1 MNKEKLKRAYKIIML
16 IIVVALVTFVITS
29 TYLYNKLGSSSYVL
43 GNVKGINSELLKKIY
58 TMKGIIDSEY
68 ILSDVNEDD
77 LINGAIKG
85 YVNGLDD
92 EYTEY
97 FTKEEMDD
105 FKMDTEGEYVGI
117 GIYMYKNTVDNT
129 IVVLYPIENSPAEDV
144 GLQYGDIIK
153 KVDGI
158 EYTGD
163 DFDTISTKIKGEVG
177 TKVNIEIERNGKNLS
192 FEVER
197 KNIDLYP
204 IKHEILDNNIGYIQL
219 PSFDENSAKEFKN
232 IYNELAKN
240 KLNGLIIDL
249 RNNGGGIVDEAL
261 QIADYILEKD
271 DIILITKDR
280 DGNEEIEKSTK
291 KPIINLPVVV
301 LTNENTA
308 SASEILAGALKEN
321 GKATIV
327 GEQTYGKGVIQELI
341 SLKDGSG
348 IKITT
353 EEYYTPNRNKIN
365 KVGIEPDEKISLPDE
380 VANSYSVDKK
390 YDTQLQK
397 AITILSK

>member
-1 MNKEKLKRAYKIIML
+1 MNKEKLKRAYKAIML

-85 YVNGLDD
+85 YVDGLDD

-97 FTKEEMDD
+97 FTKEEMED

-117 GIYMYKNTVDNT
+117 GIYMYKSTVDNT
-129 IVVLYPIENSPAEDV
+129 IVVLYPIENSPAEEA

-163 DFDTISTKIKGEVG
+163 DFEIISTKIKGKVG
-177 TKVNIEIERNGKNLS
+177 TKVNIEIERDGKSLS
-192 FEVER
+192 FEIER

-204 IKHEILDNNIGYIQL
+204 IKHEILDNNIGYIKL

-240 KLNGLIIDL
+240 KLNGLVIDL

-261 QIADYILEKD
+261 EIADYILEKD

-291 KPIINLPVVV
+291 KPTVNVAVVV

-327 GEQTYGKGVIQELI
+327 GERTYGKGVIQELI

-365 KVGIEPDEKISLPDE
+365 KVGIEPDEKVSLPDE
-380 VANSYSVDKK
+380 VTNSYSVDKK

-397 AITILSK
+397 AIKILSK

>member
-68 ILSDVNEDD
+68 ILSDVDEDD

-240 KLNGLIIDL
+240 KLNGIIIDL

-291 KPIINLPVVV
+291 KPIINVPVVV
-301 LTNENTA
+301 LTNKNTA

-380 VANSYSVDKK
+380 VANSYSVDRK

>member
-240 KLNGLIIDL
+240 KLNGIIIDL